1 MIWRIRERAAFERLR
16 SEGVRIRPLTSSSSV
31 GESHRRRSLWC
42 SYLPD
47 TDDVPPRV
55 AFAIGRKV
63 GPAVVRNRLRR
74 QIRAVLSELQA
85 PRSSQV
91 GDVGQGGLSGG
102 SYLFGA
108 HPSVTDLSF
117 PQLRAE
123 VIDLMAGA
131 QRVAGRQYRLD
142 VASPEASNE
151 PL

>member
-16 SEGVRIRPLTSSSSV
+16 TEGVRIRPLTSPPLP

-47 TDDVPPRV
+47 TEATPPRV

-74 QIRAVLSELQA
+74 QIRAVLAEAGTSPGAMA
-85 PRSSQV
+85 P
-91 GDVGQGGLSGG
+91 G

-108 HPSVTDLSF
+108 HPSVVDLEF
-117 PQLRAE
+117 GDLRTE
-123 VIDLMAGA
+123 VLELVAGA
-131 QRVAGRQYRLD
+131 SQVTSVAGRRGPDDQR
-142 VASPEASNE
+142 
-151 PL
+151 

>member
-16 SEGVRIRPLTSSSSV
+16 TEGVRIRPLTSPPLP

-47 TDDVPPRV
+47 TEATPPRV

-74 QIRAVLSELQA
+74 QIRAVLAEAGTPPGTPPGTSPGTPPGAMA
-85 PRSSQV
+85 P
-91 GDVGQGGLSGG
+91 G

-108 HPSVTDLSF
+108 HPSVVDLEF
-117 PQLRAE
+117 GDLRTE
-123 VIDLMAGA
+123 VLELVAGA
-131 QRVAGRQYRLD
+131 SQVTSVSGRRGPDDQR
-142 VASPEASNE
+142 
-151 PL
+151 

>member
-16 SEGVRIRPLTSSSSV
+16 TEGVRIRPLTSPLLP

-47 TDDVPPRV
+47 TEATPPRV

-74 QIRAVLSELQA
+74 QIRAVLTEAEARTTPGTSPGTA
-85 PRSSQV
+85 P
-91 GDVGQGGLSGG
+91 GAMAPG

-108 HPSVTDLSF
+108 HPSVVDLGF
-117 PQLRAE
+117 GDLRTE
-123 VIDLMAGA
+123 VLELVAGA
-131 QRVAGRQYRLD
+131 SQVTSVAGRRGTNDQR
-142 VASPEASNE
+142 
-151 PL
+151 